1 MIGGG
6 RLNQAGYKHR
16 YGALR
21 DDSAY
26 LMVASAFSINA
37 ERGRD
42 FGVNSRLNAERCN
55 ATYHQLLAE
64 EAKHEDSVEV
74 MSIVTLNGTHSE
86 ITKAAFNAGIHVIC
100 EKPLF
105 FTTAE
110 ALEIETLA
118 AAKEPIVGV
127 TYGFSGHPLLMQMRA
142 MNANGEIGDV
152 RMVDERLGALH
163 IVGRAESWVT
173 AI

>member
-1 MIGGG
+1 
-6 RLNQAGYKHR
+6 
-16 YGALR
+16 
-21 DDSAY
+21 
-26 LMVASAFSINA
+26 
-37 ERGRD
+37 
-42 FGVNSRLNAERCN
+42 
-55 ATYHQLLAE
+55 
-64 EAKHEDSVEV
+64 

-86 ITKAAFNAGIHVIC
+86 LTKAAFNAGIYVIC
-100 EKPLF
+100 VNPLF

-110 ALEIETLA
+110 ALEIETLT
-118 AAKEPIVGV
+118 AAKGPIVGV